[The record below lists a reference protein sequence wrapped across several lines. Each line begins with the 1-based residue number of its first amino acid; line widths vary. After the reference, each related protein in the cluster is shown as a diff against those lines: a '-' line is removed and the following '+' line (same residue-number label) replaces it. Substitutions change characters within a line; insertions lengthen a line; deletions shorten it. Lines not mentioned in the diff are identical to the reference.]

1 MKLSCWPSS
10 CWEASWVT
18 LAFRGRGGLGGGRG
32 FAGRRRGGAVACA
45 GSGPRSRA
53 RLGFC
58 AAARW
63 CARVRWRAERQA
75 TLRQAILRQ
84 AILRQANLRQANLQA
99 SARAAPRTRRRRAL
113 RRRLAVDLAGRFVQL
128 GAQLLHRFFQ
138 RRLGF
143 VQRFLHALGR
153 GLHFALELAQL
164 VELDLALDVG
174 LHVVDVALRAAQQV
188 ADGAGHLGQAFGA
201 DDDQG
206 DDADHHQFSEADIKH
221 AMAARKESWP
231 EGAAR
236 RESREGSGIGLFLGL
251 HVDGLA
257 ETRCCAMGSAG
268 LSPPLASFMPS
279 LKP

>member
-1 MKLSCWPSS
+1 MGDEAFLLAVFLLGGVLGHVGVPGAWRAWRRARVRWPPA
-10 CWEASWVT
+10 WRARWPVP
-18 LAFRGRGGLGGGRG
+18 ARGRGPGPDW
-32 FAGRRRGGAVACA
+32 
-45 GSGPRSRA
+45 GSA
-53 RLGFC
+53 R
-58 AAARW
+58 AARW

-75 TLRQAILRQ
+75 
-84 AILRQANLRQANLQA
+84 ILRQANLRQANLRQA

-221 AMAARKESWP
+221 AMAARKEKLAGRRGRGP
-231 EGAAR
+231 EGKPRGLRNWTFPWLARRWSRPRRAAR
-236 RESREGSGIGLFLGL
+236 WVRRVC
-251 HVDGLA
+251 H
-257 ETRCCAMGSAG
+257 RRWR
-268 LSPPLASFMPS
+268 PS
-279 LKP
+279 CLP